1 MERIGRHLSMRS
13 PSLPSGTSLLA
24 GNLAA
29 LAALGILLLPAT
41 ATGQTSADSLAVLE
55 AAVVQWLGEE
65 AIGNPMGGVETI
77 CLDSPGVMAG
87 SFMQS
92 GVEER
97 DARALSEPVSAA
109 SLEFV
114 GTVLE
119 RATSATVGS
128 GCTIRRDEP
137 SARLIDDSGAPAL
150 RFQISGPA
158 FETPDSALVSVGY
171 LSGALGGGGYTCR
184 WRRTGD
190 ETGWEAAACLAWWD
204 S

>member
-1 MERIGRHLSMRS
+1 MEKIGRYLSLRS
-13 PSLPSGTSLLA
+13 PSMPSGTSLLA
-24 GNLAA
+24 GNVLA
-29 LAALGILLLPAT
+29 LAALGILLLPAE
-41 ATGQTSADSLAVLE
+41 ASGQTSADSLAVLE

-97 DARALSEPVSAA
+97 DARALSEPFSAA

-128 GCTIRRDEP
+128 GCTVRRDERYDRSAP
-137 SARLIDDSGAPAL
+137 SRQPHQGERSQGEERGARSGV
-150 RFQISGPA
+150 R
-158 FETPDSALVSVGY
+158 
-171 LSGALGGGGYTCR
+171 
-184 WRRTGD
+184 
-190 ETGWEAAACLAWWD
+190 
-204 S
+204 